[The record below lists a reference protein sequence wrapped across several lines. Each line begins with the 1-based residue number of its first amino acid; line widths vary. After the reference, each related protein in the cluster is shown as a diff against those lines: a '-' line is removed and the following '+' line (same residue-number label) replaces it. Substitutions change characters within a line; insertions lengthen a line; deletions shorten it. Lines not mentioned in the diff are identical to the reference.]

1 MKIIRILPIN
11 QLAIY
16 TKLKPNERD
25 FLILTMSYPMLFLI
39 FCFSVTLSQHVSYYS
54 VTLS

>member
-16 TKLKPNERD
+16 TKLNPNERNL
-25 FLILTMSYPMLFLI
+25 LIQTMSYPMLFLI
-39 FCFSVTLSQHVSYYS
+39 FCSSVTMSQHVPYYS

>member
-16 TKLKPNERD
+16 TKLNPNERD
-25 FLILTMSYPMLFLI
+25 FLILTMSFPMLSLI
-39 FCFSVTLSQHVSYYS
+39 FCSSVTMSQHIPYSPVTLS
-54 VTLS
+54 